1 MHERE
6 PPEGGVKKKRIRRD
20 RATRRAQILETAA
33 RIFCEKGFDKASMED
48 VADAVGLTKAG
59 LYHHIGSK
67 DELLFA
73 IMSYGMDLFEEK
85 VLNRVMAIPDP
96 LERLKEALRGHVLL
110 VIRDRPKEVTVILHE
125 TNALKGRY
133 RDRINARKKRY
144 IKFLE
149 KTFREMIKSG
159 TARRVDP
166 SAAAF
171 AMLGMINWIYQWYQ
185 PGGRLDEEAVADA
198 LGDVFLG
205 GVLARPAEPS

>member
-1 MHERE
+1 M
-6 PPEGGVKKKRIRRD
+6 KKRARQD
-20 RATRRAQILETAA
+20 RPTRRAQILETAA
-33 RIFCEKGFDKASMED
+33 RIFCEKGFDRASMGD
-48 VADAVGLTKAG
+48 IADAMGLTKAG

-73 IMSYGMDLFEEK
+73 IMSYGMDLFEEN
-85 VLNRVMAIPDP
+85 VLNRVMAISDP
-96 LERLKEALRGHVLL
+96 LERLRAALRGHVLL
-110 VIRDRPKEVTVILHE
+110 VTRDSPKEVTVILHE
-125 TNALKGRY
+125 TNALKGRF

-159 TARRVDP
+159 AARRVDP

-185 PGGRLDEEAVADA
+185 PGGRLSEEAVADA
-198 LGDVFLG
+198 LSDVFLG
-205 GVLARPAEPS
+205 GILARPSEPA

>member
-1 MHERE
+1 M
-6 PPEGGVKKKRIRRD
+6 KKRARQD
-20 RATRRAQILETAA
+20 RPTRQAQILETAA
-33 RIFCEKGFDKASMED
+33 RIFCEKGFDRASMED
-48 VADAVGLTKAG
+48 IADAVGLTKAG

-85 VLNRVMAIPDP
+85 VLNRVMTIADP
-96 LERLKEALRGHVLL
+96 LERLRAALRGHVLL

-125 TNALKGRY
+125 TNALKGRF
-133 RDRINARKKRY
+133 RDRINERKKRY

-159 TARRVDP
+159 AARRVDP

-171 AMLGMINWIYQWYQ
+171 AMLGMINWIYQWYR
-185 PGGRLDEEAVADA
+185 PGGRLSDEAVADA
-198 LGDVFLG
+198 LSDVFLG
-205 GVLARPAEPS
+205 GILARPSGPP

>member
-1 MHERE
+1 
-6 PPEGGVKKKRIRRD
+6 VTKRSRQD
-20 RATRRAQILETAA
+20 RPTRQAQILETAA

-85 VLNRVMAIPDP
+85 VLNRVMTIADP
-96 LERLKEALRGHVLL
+96 LDRLKAALRGHVLL

-125 TNALKGRY
+125 TNALKGRF
-133 RDRINARKKRY
+133 RDRIDARKKRY

-159 TARRVDP
+159 AARRVDP

-171 AMLGMINWIYQWYQ
+171 AMLGMINWIYQWYR
-185 PGGRLDEEAVADA
+185 PGGRLNDEAVADA
-198 LGDVFLG
+198 LSDVFLG
-205 GVLARPAEPS
+205 GILARPSGPA

>member
-1 MHERE
+1 MT
-6 PPEGGVKKKRIRRD
+6 KRSRQD
-20 RATRRAQILETAA
+20 RPTRQAQILETAA

-85 VLNRVMAIPDP
+85 VLNRVMTIADP
-96 LERLKEALRGHVLL
+96 LERLKAALRGHVLL

-125 TNALKGRY
+125 TNALKGRF

-159 TARRVDP
+159 AARRVDP

-171 AMLGMINWIYQWYQ
+171 AMLGMINWIYQWYR
-185 PGGRLDEEAVADA
+185 PGGRLSDEAVADA
-198 LGDVFLG
+198 LSDVFLG
-205 GVLARPAEPS
+205 GILARPSGPA

>member
-1 MHERE
+1 MT
-6 PPEGGVKKKRIRRD
+6 KRSRQD
-20 RATRRAQILETAA
+20 RPTRQAQILETAA

-85 VLNRVMAIPDP
+85 VLNRVMTIADP
-96 LERLKEALRGHVLL
+96 LERLKAALRGHVLL

-125 TNALKGRY
+125 SNALKGRF

-149 KTFREMIKSG
+149 KTFREMVKSG
-159 TARRVDP
+159 AARRVDP

-171 AMLGMINWIYQWYQ
+171 AMLGMINWIYQWYR
-185 PGGRLDEEAVADA
+185 PGGRLSDEDVADA
-198 LGDVFLG
+198 LSDVFLG
-205 GVLARPAEPS
+205 GILARPSGPA